1 MTTNVVAL
9 KNVEQQLNIAWSW
22 RYKQLLV
29 LLPEGEQCSA
39 KAFSLSY
46 VEHDLDLTD
55 KYPEPKYLTWEQS
68 IFDKEVQ
75 EYIQQFR
82 AEKNKVANPVQN
94 LLDDDLNYATAS
106 MAADQVEEYLVLRG
120 EILAQHVGTG
130 LGDQALTKVDA
141 LISLARLSFQRR
153 AELMQ
158 FRHNETDRQKIKQHR
173 SSISYFNREL
183 TAIIRQ
189 IVSIQ
194 KYENREKPGNKVE
207 LL

>member
-1 MTTNVVAL
+1 MVAHVVTL
-9 KNVEQQLNIAWSW
+9 KQPDQDINIAWSW
-22 RYKQLLV
+22 RYKQLLEIA
-29 LLPEGEQCSA
+29 PGGEHCTA
-39 KAFSLSY
+39 KVFALSY
-46 VEHDLDLTD
+46 VHHDWDITD
-55 KYPEPKYLTWEQS
+55 KHPEPKYLKWEQS
-68 IFDKEVQ
+68 SFDKEVQ
-75 EYIQQFR
+75 KYVKKFR
-82 AEKNKVANPVQN
+82 AEKNKAPNPVQN
-94 LLDDDLNYATAS
+94 LLDDDLNYAAAS
-106 MAADQVEEYLVLRG
+106 MAEDQVKEYLVLRG

-183 TAIIRQ
+183 TATIRQ
-189 IVSIQ
+189 IVAIQ
-194 KYENREKPGNKVE
+194 KYESRGKSEHKVE